1 MLISTI
7 TDRDPL
13 LENKIYRDFHRVGQL
28 LVERR
33 LEDKEIQDLFKAVEK
48 GYSDSGQN
56 RTMIGKG
63 KDVVTDVTSAI
74 NRAYQGVADKISKSG
89 PVSGF
94 DVAVDKLTDKLKSA
108 AGGDSGPVMN
118 AIYKYREFAK
128 KHPVMQ
134 GAIYAGLIALT
145 GLSGAGLG
153 GAALLGGIK
162 AFDKMLLGN
171 KASSALW
178 SGFVTGATA
187 YGVSKLAQ
195 AYANSQ
201 APQGGAGADADQ
213 VYQGAAGQAG
223 QAGTDYTVKAGDTLS
238 DIAKAN
244 NVSVDELLKANPNI
258 TNPDVIRAGQ
268 NINIPAETGSSVY
281 QGGVGTA
288 ADTAAKVKSGA
299 YSPPGAGGGNVGDI
313 QPVSAPPPPPPPEAV
328 AQTARAAGSSS
339 GTVSG
344 VTADQI
350 ANNPV
355 YKQTFDQ
362 TLARFGP
369 NPSASAI
376 QFAQT
381 VATEKAYA
389 SMVREGTIIAR
400 ENRTR
405 IRPLPLRHLV
415 DKDQTLWHWRLDE
428 SLDRRRSGLQFNRR
442 GVNHVFRLIEQELTE
457 LDVKGARA
465 QDVMA
470 RRGKA
475 SQRPT
480 ATIAKSAAGAPP
492 AAAPAAQPG
501 QRVEPTFNPAGAAPS
516 EPAPQAAAE
525 PPEYLRPTRPGA
537 PVQQPEKPGL
547 MSRIGQG
554 LQTFGRQLT
563 TKVTAEK
570 LNTNWKVAGS
580 PTDSDKL
587 FAFLIQQGVPD
598 AVARQVYGDLKLQP
612 PAAAAGTDKTSTGSV
627 PYAPPV
633 DSGFAAAGTG
643 TGTKTAGD
651 AGSAASTAS
660 GSSQSAK
667 MTADDIVG
675 QIKPIWDKITAN
687 QDNPIEAPAVKQLIK
702 SMWMAAGGTKVAESR
717 RKNKKKVDENI
728 RWAIDHVRQRQKIL
742 SGQRLS

>member
-63 KDVVTDVTSAI
+63 KDVATDVGSAI
-74 NRAYQGVADKISKSG
+74 ANAYRGVADKISKSAV
-89 PVSGF
+89 VSTF
-94 DVAVDKLTDKLKSA
+94 DVEMDKLTDKIKSA
-108 AGGDSGPVMN
+108 AGGDGRIMQ
-118 AIYKYREFAK
+118 AIYKYRDFAK
-128 KHPVMQ
+128 RNPKMQ
-134 GAIYAGLIALT
+134 GAILAGMLALAGIT
-145 GLSGAGLG
+145 GAGLG
-153 GAALLGGIK
+153 GAALIMGIRT
-162 AFDKMLLGN
+162 FDSMLKGN

-178 SGFVTGATA
+178 QGFLAGTLAYGAGQIGQALSAGPGVTG
-187 YGVSKLAQ
+187 
-195 AYANSQ
+195 
-201 APQGGAGADADQ
+201 QGGP
-213 VYQGAAGQAG
+213 
-223 QAGTDYTVKAGDTLS
+223 DY
-238 DIAKAN
+238 
-244 NVSVDELLKANPNI
+244 E
-258 TNPDVIRAGQ
+258 PDV
-268 NINIPAETGSSVY
+268 TG
-281 QGGVGTA
+281 QGGPDYEPVARPETPARPPGGGTGGGGTGGGGTGGGLTSNFVDPDTGPGPDTTPTRPPVKDVNLPSAPERPLPPNLRGEVGTG
-288 ADTAAKVKSGA
+288 T
-299 YSPPGAGGGNVGDI
+299 GGTV
-313 QPVSAPPPPPPPEAV
+313 
-328 AQTARAAGSSS
+328 TSSS
-339 GTVSG
+339 GQPVMTTNYAG
-344 VTADQI
+344 LDQ
-350 ANNPV
+350 ATYNRALQDLSPE
-355 YKQTFDQ
+355 Q
-362 TLARFGP
+362 LARLGNADPTDPFIRSRLGLP
-369 NPSASAI
+369 AL
-376 QFAQT
+376 
-381 VATEKAYA
+381 
-389 SMVREGTIIAR
+389 REHKQIKPI
-400 ENRTR
+400 
-405 IRPLPLRHLV
+405 PLRHLV
-415 DKDQTLWHWRLDE
+415 DKDHTLWHWRLDE
-428 SLDRRRSGLQFNRR
+428 SLDRRRGGLQFNRR
-442 GVNHVFRLIEQELTE
+442 GVHHVFRLIEQELTE

-492 AAAPAAQPG
+492 AAAQPG
-501 QRVEPTFNPAGAAPS
+501 QRVEPTLNPVAAASSKP
-516 EPAPQAAAE
+516 EPQAASE

-612 PAAAAGTDKTSTGSV
+612 PAAAAGTDKTPSDGGNPFQQPAPIRTKDPITGKQIEPAYTPSEV
-627 PYAPPV
+627 PPQYADYQSRRARAMANYAP
-633 DSGFAAAGTG
+633 AAPA
-643 TGTKTAGD
+643 TAGD
-651 AGSAASTAS
+651 AGAAASSTAS

-667 MTADDIVG
+667 MTADDIVD

-687 QDNPIEAPAVKQLIK
+687 QDNPIGAPAVKQLLK
-702 SMWMAAGGTKVAESR
+702 TMWMQTGGTRADESR

-728 RWAIDHVRQRQKIL
+728 RWAIDHVRRRQKML
-742 SGQRLS
+742 GGQRPS